1 MRPTLYS
8 LPGLLCNEKVWEHQ
22 CECLSDLADIRIP
35 DFRNMDTL
43 DAMADSVLQEAPE
56 RFLVAGHSMG
66 VRIAMQILD
75 KAPNRVARL
84 GLLDTGLHPANPG
97 EAEKRQVLIDLATDK
112 GMGEMARQ
120 WIPPM
125 VHPDKTADGAF
136 MQCIYDM
143 VESYNVDQFRN
154 QVNALLTRPDARPIL
169 ARASRSTLLLCGRE
183 DSWSPPRQHED
194 MSSAL
199 PDHPPVVIIS
209 DSGHM
214 STMEQPE
221 AVSKAMYRWLEQS
234 LEQA

>member
-1 MRPTLYS
+1 
-8 LPGLLCNEKVWEHQ
+8 
-22 CECLSDLADIRIP
+22 
-35 DFRNMDTL
+35 
-43 DAMADSVLQEAPE
+43 
-56 RFLVAGHSMG
+56 
-66 VRIAMQILD
+66 
-75 KAPNRVARL
+75 
-84 GLLDTGLHPANPG
+84 
-97 EAEKRQVLIDLATDK
+97 
-112 GMGEMARQ
+112 
-120 WIPPM
+120 M

-169 ARASRSTLLLCGRE
+169 ARAPRGTLLLCGRE